1 MDSMVY
7 VLERLVISYLDEFST
22 SRDDLSTQIFKLR
35 IYFKILDETLHLR
48 SYNNSHI

>member
-22 SRDDLSTQIFKLR
+22 SHDDLSTQIFKLR

-48 SYNNSHI
+48 SYYNSHI